1 MANITSAD
9 KLITLTGLGAF
20 KAKILE
26 KITDSSYNDTE
37 VRGLITANTNK
48 INTLNAGS
56 TTSGSVDYKIA
67 QAKTDVTQQ
76 INAAIS
82 SVYKPKGSIAFAS
95 LPALTSAV
103 VGDVYNVTDAFT
115 TTSDFVDGASK
126 KYPAGTNVVCVD
138 ISGTK
143 KWDALSGVTDLSAY
157 CTTATVNSKVAT
169 AKSEAISEA
178 KTYSDTQDTA
188 TLNTAKSYTD
198 TEAAKCVKY
207 TDITIATTA
216 EVEALFS

>member
-1 MANITSAD
+1 MANITSTD
-9 KLITLTGLGAF
+9 KIITLTGLSAF
-20 KAKILE
+20 KAKMLE
-26 KITDSSYNDTE
+26 QISTSAYDDTE
-37 VRGLITANTNK
+37 IRGLITANTNK
-48 INTLNAGS
+48 INTLNGSS

-67 QAKTDVTQQ
+67 QAKNQITQQ
-76 INAAIS
+76 INSAVS

-115 TTSDFVDGASK
+115 STADFVDGAGK
-126 KYPAGTNVVCVD
+126 KYPASTNVVCVD
-138 ISGTK
+138 ISGAK

-157 CTTATVNSKVAT
+157 CTTATVDSKITT
-169 AKSEAISEA
+169 AKSAAISES
-178 KTYSDTQDTA
+178 KTYADTKDA
-188 TLNTAKSYTD
+188 STLSSAKAYTD

-207 TDITIATTA
+207 TDVTLATTA